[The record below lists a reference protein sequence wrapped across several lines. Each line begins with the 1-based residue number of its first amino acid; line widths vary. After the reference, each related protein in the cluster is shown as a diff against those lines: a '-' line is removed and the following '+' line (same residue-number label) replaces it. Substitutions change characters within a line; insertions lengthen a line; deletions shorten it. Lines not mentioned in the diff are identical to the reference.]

1 MPRIQRS
8 IAADHPRACGANE
21 RFPTETVS
29 EAGSSPRMRGKPV
42 RSRRLRARRR
52 IIPAHAGQTNSVPA
66 KRSSHADHPRACGAN
81 PALSVM
87 TAAPAGSSPR
97 MRGKRAGH
105 RLRPRPY
112 RIIPAHAG
120 QTTATRC
127 PCESPADH
135 PRACGANLTA
145 DDAHAS
151 TAGSSPR
158 MRGKH
163 LFDAFRVR
171 GGRIIP
177 AHAGQTMRCARLGRV
192 MKDHPRACGANL
204 ASRRF
209 HHGLSGSSPRMRGK
223 HDRYGHAV
231 AQRRIIPAHAG
242 QTALSSSSLVNAT
255 DHPRA
260 CGANGG
266 LPMAFSWLTGSSPRM
281 RGKRVEPVC
290 DGAEVRIIPA
300 HAGQTAPNR
309 QDACPCPDHPRACG
323 ANRRYGR
330 FSTRPVGSSPRM
342 RGKRPVHHR
351 VHADLRIIPAHAGQT
366 SSSPSICQQRP
377 DHPRACGANQAAG
390 LNAGILGGSSPR
402 MRGKHR
408 VHRVRGRGI
417 RIIPAHAGQTW
428 RADASTT
435 ACPDHPRACGANE
448 LGG

>member
-223 HDRYGHAV
+223 R
-231 AQRRIIPAHAG
+231 AG
-242 QTALSSSSLVNAT
+242 RLA
-255 DHPRA
+255 
-260 CGANGG
+260 
-266 LPMAFSWLTGSSPRM
+266 
-281 RGKRVEPVC
+281 
-290 DGAEVRIIPA
+290 
-300 HAGQTAPNR
+300 
-309 QDACPCPDHPRACG
+309 
-323 ANRRYGR
+323 
-330 FSTRPVGSSPRM
+330 
-342 RGKRPVHHR
+342 
-351 VHADLRIIPAHAGQT
+351 
-366 SSSPSICQQRP
+366 
-377 DHPRACGANQAAG
+377 
-390 LNAGILGGSSPR
+390 
-402 MRGKHR
+402 
-408 VHRVRGRGI
+408 
-417 RIIPAHAGQTW
+417 
-428 RADASTT
+428 
-435 ACPDHPRACGANE
+435 
-448 LGG
+448 

>member
-1 MPRIQRS
+1 MGLDS
-8 IAADHPRACGANE
+8 I
-21 RFPTETVS
+21 
-29 EAGSSPRMRGKPV
+29 
-42 RSRRLRARRR
+42 
-52 IIPAHAGQTNSVPA
+52 
-66 KRSSHADHPRACGAN
+66 
-81 PALSVM
+81 LSDND
-87 TAAPAGSSPR
+87 GSSPR

-260 CGANGG
+260 CGANSSQSPRC
-266 LPMAFSWLTGSSPRM
+266 LPMSGSSPRM
-281 RGKRVEPVC
+281 RGKP
-290 DGAEVRIIPA
+290 
-300 HAGQTAPNR
+300 
-309 QDACPCPDHPRACG
+309 
-323 ANRRYGR
+323 
-330 FSTRPVGSSPRM
+330 
-342 RGKRPVHHR
+342 
-351 VHADLRIIPAHAGQT
+351 
-366 SSSPSICQQRP
+366 
-377 DHPRACGANQAAG
+377 
-390 LNAGILGGSSPR
+390 
-402 MRGKHR
+402 
-408 VHRVRGRGI
+408 
-417 RIIPAHAGQTW
+417 
-428 RADASTT
+428 
-435 ACPDHPRACGANE
+435 
-448 LGG
+448 